1 MADKHLSTHF
11 DMDLKVLLDKLL
23 FMGSSVELQ
32 LKRTLTAL
40 SESNESLLEEIFLT
54 EQKIDALEITIDEG
68 CSQVIV
74 MRQPVARDLR
84 FVLAVSK
91 AVAILERAA
100 DETVRIAKRVRHIT
114 EHGSVTLADKTNI
127 IHLGEMSG
135 VILKHALD
143 AFANMDVKNASQ
155 IMLEDKVINSE
166 FYSLRDSFLSEMK
179 QNPETITLYLDLLVI
194 VKALERVG
202 DYAKKIAEFIVYV
215 VQGTDVR
222 HQMQGAKK

>member
-1 MADKHLSTHF
+1 MTDKHLSTYF
-11 DMDLKVLLDKLL
+11 DKDLKLLLDKLM
-23 FMGSSVELQ
+23 FMGNCVELQ
-32 LKRTLTAL
+32 LQRTMSAL
-40 SESNESLLEEIFLT
+40 SNVNEDALEEIFQT
-54 EQKIDALEITIDEG
+54 EQKIDAMEITIDQG
-68 CSQVIV
+68 CSEVIV

-100 DETVRIAKRVRHIT
+100 DETIRIAKRIRSLGD
-114 EHGSVTLADKTNI
+114 ESVINPSDMANI
-127 IHLGEMSG
+127 MHLGEMAG

-143 AFANMDVKNASQ
+143 AFANMDAKNASE
-155 IMLEDKVINSE
+155 IMLEDKAINME
-166 FYSLRDSFLSEMK
+166 FYNLRDNFMK
-179 QNPETITLYLDLLVI
+179 AIKENPESIHIYLDLLVI

-222 HQMQGAKK
+222 HNKEKA